1 MAKDD
6 VVDVGFMNE
15 AITWAN
21 ACHPNKPSIP
31 RVGAIIVVG
40 GKVLGRGR
48 RGTGD
53 VGDDQ
58 HAELNALNQVEDKSA
73 LAGATLYTTL
83 EPCTPPVRSKPLES
97 CTELILQH
105 RIQKVFVGML
115 DPNQGVTGK
124 GLWRL
129 QDAGVEV
136 ALFPHRLSQ
145 EVRAQNAAFIRSQQ
159 TLCAT
164 IISPRDG
171 DELRTYESG
180 GKYAVRFKSSNPP
193 GSNTYLLIYKGGS
206 YWPAAG
212 PFREI
217 ESGVWEIDAQ
227 FGSTGDH
234 VLQLVTAGDL
244 AEALIRYYRKITAQN
259 ASRREKL
266 RGKVDSSILGGD
278 YPGIEMN
285 GLPKG
290 FQLEA
295 SVAVSV
301 VYKVRLVAS
310 HANPTTISRGK
321 AVTITYEIECSEN
334 VPSGIWLG
342 ASFRDKGDRLF
353 FNTNEDKA
361 VPIAKGLQTCERVFT
376 IPIDAPLGEQ
386 MLDASVWRGI
396 VGHSEKSKWIAGGP
410 PMPIIVTK

>member
-1 MAKDD
+1 MAEDSLD
-6 VVDVGFMNE
+6 VRFME
-15 AITWAN
+15 ETITWAN
-21 ACHPNKPSIP
+21 ACQPKKPAIP
-31 RVGAIIVVG
+31 KVGAIIAVG
-40 GKVLGRGR
+40 KEVLGRGR

-53 VGDDQ
+53 IGDDQ
-58 HAELNALNQVEDKSA
+58 HAELNALNQVMDKSA

-180 GKYAVRFKSSNPP
+180 GKYAVRFKASNPP
-193 GSNTYLLIYKGGS
+193 GPSTYLLMYKSGS

-212 PFREI
+212 PFREV

-227 FGSTGDH
+227 FGSTGDQ
-234 VLQLVTAGDL
+234 VIQLVTAGDL

-259 ASRREKL
+259 VNRREKL
-266 RGKVDSSILGGD
+266 RGKVEPSILGGD

-290 FQLEA
+290 FQLDA
-295 SVAVSV
+295 SVAVTV

-310 HANPTTISRGK
+310 SANPTTISRGK
-321 AVTITYEIECSEN
+321 ALTIKYEIECSEN
-334 VPSGIWLG
+334 VPKGIWLG
-342 ASFRDKGDRLF
+342 ASFRDTTGKLF
-353 FNTNEDKA
+353 FNTKEDKA
-361 VPIAKGLQTCERVFT
+361 VPIAQGLHAYERIFT
-376 IPIDAPLGEQ
+376 VANVAPLGEQ
-386 MLDASVWRGI
+386 MLDASVWRGV
-396 VGHSEKSKWIAGGP
+396 VGDSQQSKWIAGGP
-410 PMPIIVTK
+410 PIPIMVTK

>member
-1 MAKDD
+1 MPEDNLDAR
-6 VVDVGFMNE
+6 FMRE
-15 AITWAN
+15 AITWAS
-21 ACHPNKPSIP
+21 ACHPKKSSIP
-31 RVGAIIVVG
+31 KVGAIIAVRE
-40 GKVLGRGR
+40 KVLGRGR
-48 RGTGD
+48 RGTGEM
-53 VGDDQ
+53 GDDQ
-58 HAELNALNQVEDKSA
+58 HAEFNALGQIADKSA

-105 RIQKVFVGML
+105 EIGKVFVGML

-136 ALFPHRLSQ
+136 ALFPHGLSQ

-159 TLCAT
+159 TLCAA

-193 GSNTYLLIYKGGS
+193 GSNTYLLIYRGGS
-206 YWPAAG
+206 YWPASG
-212 PFREI
+212 PFREV
-217 ESGVWEIDAQ
+217 EPGVWEIDAQ

-244 AEALIRYYRKITAQN
+244 AEALVRYYRKITAQN
-259 ASRREKL
+259 VNRREKL
-266 RGKVDSSILGGD
+266 RGKVDASALGGD

-295 SVAVSV
+295 SVAVTV

-310 HANPTTISRGK
+310 SAYPTTISRGK
-321 AVTITYEIECSEN
+321 TLTIKYDIECSEN
-334 VPSGIWLG
+334 VPGGIWLG
-342 ASFRDKGDRLF
+342 ASFRDKANNLF
-353 FNTNEDKA
+353 FNKSEDKA
-361 VPIAKGLQTCERVFT
+361 VSITKGRATYERVFT
-376 IPIDAPLGEQ
+376 IGSNAPLGDQ
-386 MLDASVWRGI
+386 LLDTSVWRGV

-410 PMPIIVTK
+410 PIPIVVTG